1 MEYQRLKFCINTK
14 IPPTTKPQVCTQYKY
29 KLSIHHHHNHDEIF
43 NVSSHFGLVSPLFHS
58 FTFLLNSLFFSSS
71 IPKTGMKITFTDV
84 STNKALM
91 VLSASSLSTPL
102 ELLHF

>member
-1 MEYQRLKFCINTK
+1 MI
-14 IPPTTKPQVCTQYKY
+14 
-29 KLSIHHHHNHDEIF
+29 IF
-43 NVSSHFGLVSPLFHS
+43 VFSHFGLVPPLFHS

-91 VLSASSLSTPL
+91 VRSASPLSTPL